1 MQHICIFVL
10 YVQRSHLIIW
20 YNAKCDL
27 ADLLD
32 KFDIRWAQEVG
43 TLRIRLYTLSLLLY
57 VALRLQ
63 VN

>member
-1 MQHICIFVL
+1 MQQICIFVV

-20 YNAKCDL
+20 YNTMCDL

-32 KFDIRWAQEVG
+32 KFDNFWAQEVG

-57 VALRLQ
+57 VTLRL
-63 VN
+63 